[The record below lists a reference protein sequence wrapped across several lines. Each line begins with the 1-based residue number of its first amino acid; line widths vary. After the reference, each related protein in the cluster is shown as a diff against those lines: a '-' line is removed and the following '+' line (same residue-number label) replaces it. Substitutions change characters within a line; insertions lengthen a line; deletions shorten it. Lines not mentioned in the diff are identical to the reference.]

1 MIQTDLTFLTA
12 LQKFNLF
19 KYLRYVKLVAS
30 ILLILSLGIT
40 EGQIFFYI
48 KIAVFIISIYS
59 IYELV
64 MRNIIFSISN
74 KINDI
79 IKNTV
84 YIILFSFITIIF
96 NPIIPIY
103 FADTSV
109 WHVINILSL
118 IVFLVSYGIGD
129 GLLFNDF
136 KNEYL
141 ISIIQYE
148 LHKSKDLSVN
158 MLSRIAESIEGN
170 IDDQLKLRVSK
181 DLYSRILELE
191 PNNINAYHKRAILS
205 IQLEYSIGGLENTL
219 SSAISDL
226 ITMKVLE
233 GENCYSK
240 AYSVIEMYLNLN
252 SKRKRGYPK
261 SRIPDDKKIL
271 DEVMV
276 LLFQNMKY
284 WSPEE
289 VRHNIG
295 MIENK
300 LNYKDEL

>member
-141 ISIIQYE
+141 TSIIQYE

>member
-141 ISIIQYE
+141 TSIIQYE

-240 AYSVIEMYLNLN
+240 AYSVIEMNLNLN